1 MEHQDWTPVTFHKRT
16 PADVQK
22 QMVPKKKSPNK
33 SVADPAHAHVIADES
48 ESFHLETVSPK
59 LRQQIL
65 QARLNAKLT
74 QVQLAQRINEQPKT
88 IQEYENGKAIPDN
101 RILQK
106 LSKVLGVVLKK
117 SA

>member
-22 QMVPKKKSPNK
+22 QLVPKKKSPNK
-33 SVADPAHAHVIADES
+33 FVADAAHVICDDS
-48 ESFHLETVSPK
+48 ESFHIETVSPK